1 MNLPTEGKTNGGG
14 SGLKEIDN
22 NVEEGDLNETNKQ
35 QANVEESVKPNEPMK
50 MSDSEIVKQNS
61 EDSRNPTF
69 VVIDQPKTIKKVSHN
84 FLVICRNIVY

>member
-35 QANVEESVKPNEPMK
+35 QANVEELVKPNEPMK

-69 VVIDQPKTIKKVSHN
+69 VVIDQPKTMKKVAHN
-84 FLVICRNIVY
+84 FHIICRIIV

>member
-22 NVEEGDLNETNKQ
+22 NVEEGDLNATNKQ
-35 QANVEESVKPNEPMK
+35 QANAEELVKSNEPTK

-69 VVIDQPKTIKKVSHN
+69 VVIDQPKTMKKVAHN
-84 FLVICRNIVY
+84 FLFICRIIV